1 MTSVRF
7 IILNMT
13 NMYSCSKMISEDL
26 RKRNRDM
33 ILSKYKFPI
42 KPSSDGYYHVYI
54 KTETGRK
61 QIKAKDLDNLK
72 ERVFRY
78 ETKSFKEVY
87 GLVKEE
93 KLKYVKNQEKLISV
107 KNTLRVT
114 DQIYN
119 RFIAGSEIENESVA
133 NITKSDL
140 EDFCLQTLRNQ
151 DVNKKAFLN
160 MRSII
165 KSVMRYAYEQYWI
178 SDNPYTRIDFKKY
191 NDLLVS
197 GTPIS
202 KRVHTNEEIDRMLSY
217 LHSKQNINPDY
228 MPAWALEL
236 QILAGLRRGE
246 IAPLEWSDIYD
257 DAIHITKEMV
267 TVLGSYENIIVNHT
281 KTYTDRVFPVTDQIR
296 EFLDRLP
303 VTSNYLFPNIT
314 NNMVYKLYSR
324 MCKYLGIQIS
334 RDCIKGPH
342 SFRRNGI
349 TTVCNAGGSIEMA
362 ATLYGNS
369 PLSITKHYYTGINI
383 MKAKAILDSNQK
395 VTKNISPIDT
405 K

>member
-1 MTSVRF
+1 
-7 IILNMT
+7 MT

>member
-1 MTSVRF
+1 
-7 IILNMT
+7 MT

-26 RKRNRDM
+26 RKQNRDM
-33 ILSKYKFPI
+33 ILSKYKFPT

-93 KLKYVKNQEKLISV
+93 KLKYVKNKEKLISV
-107 KNTLRVT
+107 RNTLRVT

-133 NITKSDL
+133 NITKADL
-140 EDFCLQTLRNQ
+140 EDFCLQTLRDQ

-160 MRSII
+160 MRSIL

-191 NDLLVS
+191 NDLLVT

-217 LHSKQNINPDY
+217 LHSKQSLNPEY

-303 VTSNYLFPNIT
+303 VTSDYLFPNIT

-324 MCKYLGIQIS
+324 MCKHLNIEIS
-334 RDCIKGPH
+334 RECIRGPH

-349 TTVCNAGGSIEMA
+349 TNVCNFGGSLELA

-369 PLSITKHYYTGINI
+369 PASISKHYYTGINI
-383 MKAKAILDSNQK
+383 TKAKQILEGNQR